1 MILLQCEK
9 VKKNLYLEL
18 GEVCKIIIKQVW
30 LCLLFFFIYLFVL
43 GYQES
48 FANGAKVCE
57 RYIA

>member
-30 LCLLFFFIYLFVL
+30 LCLLFFIYLFVL

>member
-1 MILLQCEK
+1 MFT
-9 VKKNLYLEL
+9 
-18 GEVCKIIIKQVW
+18 
-30 LCLLFFFIYLFVL
+30 FFFIYLFVL